1 MCISA
6 LYTEYIREEP
16 ITSSPVSTVMTT
28 NVNKLQTEMFSG
40 FSPTISPIDT
50 LSGDIL
56 TLAIGVSVSVST
68 TVVVILLVIIAVSFV
83 IHKTMRNRTTASE
96 QKLESDITMQPNPIY
111 GEIEKQQMEN
121 DYEELDRYQTILHH
135 DSR

>member
-6 LYTEYIREEP
+6 LYTEHIREEP

-50 LSGDIL
+50 LSEDSL
-56 TLAIGVSVSVST
+56 TLVIGVSVSVST

-83 IHKTMRNRTTASE
+83 IYKTMRNRTTASK
-96 QKLESDITMQPNPIY
+96 QKLESDITMQSNPIY
-111 GEIEKQQMEN
+111 GKIEKQQMEN
-121 DYEELDRYQTILHH
+121 DYEELERYQTISHH
-135 DSR
+135 DSH